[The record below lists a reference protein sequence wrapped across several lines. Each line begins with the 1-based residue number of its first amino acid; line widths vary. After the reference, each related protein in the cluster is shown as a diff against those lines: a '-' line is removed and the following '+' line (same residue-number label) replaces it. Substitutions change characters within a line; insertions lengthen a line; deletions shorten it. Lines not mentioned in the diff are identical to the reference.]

1 MESSAAVELVGGAT
15 FGALAARH
23 LKHPG
28 APLASLLFGGDEE
41 RLGDPAMAMVGGD
54 DERGDTDETAAFGE

>member
-1 MESSAAVELVGGAT
+1 MLP
-15 FGALAARH
+15 ALAARH